1 MITARGVLRALICS
15 CAAALATLAVL
26 QAGFL
31 AVAPVPE
38 GARLA
43 GESLSLG
50 ERPPAQGLALGRALL
65 VMLPLLWALAVMWGA
80 LATWVLRRLRS
91 QSLVTYLGAGLLCGS
106 ALGLLGVGS
115 IRALLR
121 TSIPPARAGLVIAA
135 FAAGW
140 MVGLGSYWR
149 MRRTA
154 TRS

>member
-15 CAAALATLAVL
+15 GAAALATLAVL

-31 AVAPVPE
+31 AAPPVPE

-43 GESLSLG
+43 SETLSLG
-50 ERPPAQGLALGRALL
+50 ERPPGQGLSLGRALL
-65 VMLPLLWALAVMWGA
+65 VMLPLLWALAILWGA
-80 LATWVLRRLRS
+80 LATWVLRRLRN
-91 QSLVTYLGAGLLCGS
+91 QSLVTYLGAGLLCGGG
-106 ALGLLGVGS
+106 LGLFGAGS
-115 IRALLR
+115 IQAMLG
-121 TSIPPARAGLVIAA
+121 TPIPPARAGLVIAA

-154 TRS
+154 IRS